1 MPALFLLGIRA
12 LDVVVISYGNND
24 HQGGLLGIEP
34 HIRIRKLI
42 SNRKDLSTKLPAQLC
57 AYNRDWNWD
66 GVEFYFLRS
75 ALDYSSEN
83 NNSCVVQ
90 IRPKV
95 GSVLLT
101 GDIEREAEAQLER
114 SCGRELASEVWSR
127 ASWCSLL
134 ATAIALVIL
143 TDGLVKR
150 YG

>member
-1 MPALFLLGIRA
+1 MATMIMW
-12 LDVVVISYGNND
+12 V
-24 HQGGLLGIEP
+24 GGLLGIEP
-34 HIRIRKLI
+34 NIRIRKLI